1 MERVRQLILTLKS
14 ERWLKI
20 MFAYIEII
28 DSEEK
33 VSYGYSNFSFSNGVL
48 SIRPIKGML
57 GTSTQNIPIK
67 EITDIKEDTYY
78 GWNRISFK
86 FANKTYSF
94 LYSGYG
100 EFDYLKEHLMAEIM
114 A

>member
-14 ERWLKI
+14 ERWMKI
-20 MFAYIEII
+20 MFAYVEII

-33 VSYGYSNFSFSNGVL
+33 VSYGYSNFSFSKGVL

-67 EITDIKEDTYY
+67 EITNIKEDTYY
-78 GWNRISFK
+78 GWNRISFN